1 MGLGVLDRIMSGALH
16 RFGLASLIPLVDL
29 ALAEDLHAGDPTTF
43 ATVAPAEQAR
53 AWIIAKQDLRF
64 CGGPVAEFVFSR
76 VDPELAV
83 DTRFDEGA
91 HVEAGTLVM
100 GLVGNARSI
109 LLAERTAL
117 NFLQR
122 ACGVATTTAR
132 WAEAAGPRLRVLD
145 TRKTQPGLRSLDRHA
160 VRCGGGHN
168 HRNDLGAGILIKENH
183 VRAAGSVT
191 SAVRAAKRAAPHLLR
206 VECEVTSL
214 DELREAL
221 AAGADVVLLDN
232 MDDEMVRDALA
243 IVDGRIPV
251 EVSGGVSL
259 DRLPRL
265 AAMGVDYVSVGA
277 LTHSVRAADLS
288 LLFDPKG
295 DV

>member
-1 MGLGVLDRIMSGALH
+1 VLERTMSGVLH

-43 ATVAPAEQAR
+43 ATVAPGEQAR

-64 CGGPVAEFVFSR
+64 CGGPVAEYVFGR

-122 ACGVATTTAR
+122 ACGVATTTVR

-145 TRKTQPGLRSLDRHA
+145 TRKTQPGLRALDRHA
-160 VRCGGGHN
+160 VRCGGGYN

-191 SAVRAAKRAAPHLLR
+191 SAVYAAKRAAPHLLR
-206 VECEVTSL
+206 VECEVTTM
-214 DELREAL
+214 DELRAAL

-232 MDDEMVRDALA
+232 MDDDMVREALD
-243 IVDGRIPV
+243 IVGGRIPV

-259 DRLPRL
+259 ERLPRL
-265 AAMGVDYVSVGA
+265 AAMGVDFVSVGA